1 MQPGR
6 RRFIAS
12 TLALSAPA
20 LWAGSARASERV
32 WDMIVVGAGTAGLP
46 AAIFAARR
54 GASVLLLDA
63 ADDIGGTL
71 HLANGQVSAA
81 GTRLQ
86 RSLGIEDTPDRHFDD
101 VMRLSRGD
109 ADPQVIRLTAD
120 HAGETIDWL
129 LDGGLVPLD
138 GHPITGASPGRLSY
152 SARRYLWGANEGR
165 DILAVL
171 REQLAPHVAAGQVAV
186 RLNTRVDGLVNS
198 ASGAISGVRAGT
210 ARRAPVSFAGRNV
223 LLSSGGYSMNPQ
235 LFELLVGHP
244 AYTAASYPHSQGDGL
259 MLAVSAGGWL
269 RGQELHRAGSGSI
282 LTDDNYGARVY
293 ARFDTIPQ
301 RRQPW
306 EIWVNREGQRF
317 IREDEPDDYVR
328 TSALVRQTDLRYAIV
343 FDHKILEQAPVGI
356 SGWSRARLLEH
367 FDTHPM
373 FARAESLEALALTAG
388 VDPEG
393 LRMTVEAYNR
403 DVRADHTDAL
413 GRDHRP
419 LPIAEPP
426 FYAITQL
433 GSSATSSTGVVIDD
447 RLRVVRGDGSP
458 IPNLYA
464 AGEVLGSG
472 ATMGA
477 GFAPGMMLTP
487 ALTLGRLLGERLI
500 RL

>member
-1 MQPGR
+1 MQLGR
-6 RRFIAS
+6 RRFVAA

-32 WDMIVVGAGTAGLP
+32 WDVIVVGAGTAGLP

-63 ADDIGGTL
+63 AEDIGGTL

-86 RSLGIEDTPDRHFDD
+86 RALGIDDTPDLHFAD
-101 VMRLSRGD
+101 VMRLSRGN
-109 ADPQVIRLTAD
+109 ADPQVVRLTAD

-129 LDGGLVPLD
+129 LDGGLTPLD
-138 GHPITGASPGRLSY
+138 GHPITGASPGRLAY
-152 SARRYLWGANEGR
+152 SARRYLWAANEGR

-186 RLNTRVDGLVNS
+186 RLNTRVDGLVS
-198 ASGAISGVRAGT
+198 TASGAISGVRAGT
-210 ARRAPVSFAGRNV
+210 AGQAPVSFTGRNV
-223 LLSSGGYSMNPQ
+223 LLTSGGYAMNPQ
-235 LFELLVGHP
+235 LFDLLVGHP

-259 MLAVSAGGWL
+259 MLAVSVGGWL
-269 RGQELHRAGSGSI
+269 RGQDLHRAGSGSI
-282 LTDDNYGARVY
+282 LTDDSYGTSVY

-306 EIWVNREGQRF
+306 EIWVNRQGQRF

-328 TSALVRQTDLRYAIV
+328 THALVGQTDLRYAIV
-343 FDHKILEQAPVGI
+343 FDQKIFEQAPVGI
-356 SGWSRARLLEH
+356 SGWDRAQLLEH
-367 FDTHPM
+367 FGSHPM
-373 FARAESLEALALTAG
+373 FATADSLEALALKAG
-388 VDPEG
+388 VDAEG
-393 LRMTVEAYNR
+393 LQATVEAYNR
-403 DVRADHTDAL
+403 AVMAGQADAF

-419 LPIAEPP
+419 VPIAEPP

-433 GSSATSSTGVVIDD
+433 GSSATSSTGVVVDH
-447 RLRVVRGDGSP
+447 RLQVLRGDGSP

-487 ALTLGRLLGERLI
+487 ALTLGRLLGEHLI